1 MMGDILF
8 FRLDT
13 KEKIPKERI
22 KAVFFLLLSSFVP
35 LKGLELASLRQ
46 SPLLDAPLRAFAWR
60 RKNKAGRKSPDTT
73 VVEGVFCDGR
83 IAFSAEEIAFGDEG
97 IAFGDE
103 EIAFSAEEIAF
114 GAEEIAFG
122 AEEIAFSAE
131 GILSVMEGLLSVL
144 KRLLSVMERLFSVL
158 KRLLSRRK
166 VSRPHFLRVK
176 RNVGKKRKKGRLSE
190 RSEFEPL

>member
-1 MMGDILF
+1 
-8 FRLDT
+8 
-13 KEKIPKERI
+13 
-22 KAVFFLLLSSFVP
+22 
-35 LKGLELASLRQ
+35 
-46 SPLLDAPLRAFAWR
+46 
-60 RKNKAGRKSPDTT
+60 
-73 VVEGVFCDGR
+73 
-83 IAFSAEEIAFGDEG
+83 
-97 IAFGDE
+97 
-103 EIAFSAEEIAF
+103 
-114 GAEEIAFG
+114 EIAFG

>member
-1 MMGDILF
+1 MMGDVLF

-22 KAVFFLLLSSFVP
+22 KAVFFLLLSSFVS

-46 SPLLDAPLRAFAWR
+46 SPLFDAPLRAFAWR

-83 IAFSAEEIAFGDEG
+83 IAFSAEG
-97 IAFGDE
+97 IAFGAEEIAFSAE

-114 GAEEIAFG
+114 GDGKIIFGTEEIAFTPQG
-122 AEEIAFSAE
+122 FPASFPS
-131 GILSVMEGLLSVL
+131 
-144 KRLLSVMERLFSVL
+144 RQTER
-158 KRLLSRRK
+158 R
-166 VSRPHFLRVK
+166 
-176 RNVGKKRKKGRLSE
+176 
-190 RSEFEPL
+190 

>member
-1 MMGDILF
+1 MMGDVLF

-46 SPLLDAPLRAFAWR
+46 SPLFDAPLRAFAWR

-83 IAFSAEEIAFGDEG
+83 IAFSAKG
-97 IAFGDE
+97 IAFGAE

-114 GAEEIAFG
+114 GDGKIIFGTEEIAFTPQG
-122 AEEIAFSAE
+122 FPASFPS
-131 GILSVMEGLLSVL
+131 
-144 KRLLSVMERLFSVL
+144 RQTER
-158 KRLLSRRK
+158 R
-166 VSRPHFLRVK
+166 
-176 RNVGKKRKKGRLSE
+176 
-190 RSEFEPL
+190 